1 MKLDSPWFDKIRNAP
16 KRPADKAKAKAEAE
30 AEAKKGLCDYPG
42 CTNKGEHRA
51 PKGRDREGE
60 YWKFCFDHVREY
72 NQAFNYFRDMP
83 EDAVAAWQKDS
94 LTGHRPTWT
103 MGVNKAAADGKAAP
117 RPKGAHP
124 RYGNWDFAD
133 PFNLFAGANAGAQKA
148 KEPEKPTR
156 TLRKVERNALVELGL
171 EETAGPDEIK
181 TKFKTLVKRLHPD
194 ANGGDRGTEDKLRAV
209 IQAYNYLKQAGF
221 C

>member
-30 AEAKKGLCDYPG
+30 AEAKKGMCDYPG
-42 CTNKGEHRA
+42 CTKKGEHRA

-72 NQAFNYFRDMP
+72 NQTFNYFRDMP

-103 MGVNKAAADGKAAP
+103 MGVNKAAADGKMPPRAKGARP
-117 RPKGAHP
+117 RPS
-124 RYGNWDFAD
+124 NWDFAD
-133 PFNLFAGANAGAQKA
+133 PFNLFAGAHAGEQKA
-148 KEPEKPTR
+148 KEPEKPGR

-181 TKFKTLVKRLHPD
+181 TRFKTLVKRLHPD